1 MCNQL
6 NQNASSKFLRRTA
19 VDEGLLLIKRI
30 SRNFSKIG
38 RGIESR
44 CRCRRVREVV
54 EIESFTGAGTIRD
67 PGFRGKGV
75 KRNSKSS
82 SR

>member
-44 CRCRRVREVV
+44 CRRVREVV

-67 PGFRGKGV
+67 PGIRGKGV